1 MSDYSVD
8 YSKYRYEK
16 SKEDLDAARLLFKN
30 QSYGAANNRA
40 YYCVFHA
47 IRSVLA
53 LDRFDSKKHS
63 SVIAKFR
70 ENYIKTGILPDK
82 VSDAIKETFEVR
94 QDSDYGDMYEVT
106 EEETAT
112 QIQHAEYVY
121 ETIGKYL
128 KERWNTNST
137 DGEMP

>member
-1 MSDYSVD
+1 MSDYSMD

-16 SKEDLDAARLLFKN
+16 AKEDLDAARLLFQNK
-30 QSYGAANNRA
+30 SYGAANNRA

-53 LDRFDSKKHS
+53 LDHFDSKKHS
-63 SVIAKFR
+63 GVIAKFR
-70 ENYIKTGILPDK
+70 ETYIKTGILPAE

-106 EEETAT
+106 EEETAE
-112 QIQHAEYVY
+112 QIKHAEYVY
-121 ETIGKYL
+121 ETIGNYL
-128 KERWNTNST
+128 NERWS
-137 DGEMP
+137 E